1 MKTYEAYEK
10 MKNRIKHYGK
20 MNKVISNVKTEAMK
34 ARHWKSLLSKIKMS
48 TPYNDLTIGQLWN
61 CDVIK
66 HEKVIEDVL
75 TIARGELVL
84 EEMLRIIK
92 EFW

>member
-10 MKNRIKHYGK
+10 MKNRIKHYVK
-20 MNKVISNVKTEAMK
+20 MNKIISNVKTEAMK

-75 TIARGELVL
+75 TIARGE
-84 EEMLRIIK
+84 
-92 EFW
+92 